1 MRILHI
7 IPSLAPETGGTA
19 DGVQKICQALTKERS
34 EVVLFT
40 SNWPNHSDLNS
51 IGRSSIDGCLIET
64 FLSKPSWV
72 TANFPRSP
80 YLVEAVKERSR
91 DFDMVVIHSLWNP
104 LVTFTMRELRR
115 IGTRYC
121 IMPHGMLDPVALKRN
136 RWKKLPWAFLW
147 EKKNIEGASLV
158 IFNTEGEQIK
168 ARQGGW
174 RFKRTY
180 VFPHIVDLSEWNKL
194 PSRSMFEAKF
204 PVVKGR
210 EVILFVGRINWVK
223 NLDKLLEALVI
234 VRQQRPLA
242 MLVCVGP
249 DSDGYRSK
257 LGRRARML
265 GVSDSLLFTGMMN
278 RKDLTTAYARGGVF
292 ALVSQKENFGLAA
305 AEALASGLP
314 VVLSEG
320 VDVGRSLPS
329 GGPVRIVRPVPEEIA
344 EALVSMLERSASLGL
359 PDLEALSLAEKAW
372 GDPRSSVEE
381 LINIF
386 GEISEER
393 KSLN

>member
-1 MRILHI
+1 MKILHI
-7 IPSLAPETGGTA
+7 IPSLALETGGTA
-19 DGVQKICQALTKERS
+19 DGVQKICQALRKERS

-64 FLSKPSWV
+64 FPSKPSWV

-80 YLVEAVKERSR
+80 YLVAAVKERSR

-104 LVTFTMRELRR
+104 LVTFAMRELRR
-115 IGTRYC
+115 IGASYC

-136 RWKKLPWAFLW
+136 RWKKLPWAFFW
-147 EKKNIEGASLV
+147 EKNNIEGASLV

-168 ARQGGW
+168 ARQGRW

-194 PSRSMFEAKF
+194 PSRSVFENKF
-204 PVVKGR
+204 PQVKGR

-223 NLDKLLEALVI
+223 NLDKLLESLVI
-234 VRQQRPLA
+234 VRHKRPSA
-242 MLVCVGP
+242 ILVCVGP

-257 LGRRARML
+257 LERRAGML

-278 RKDLTTAYARGGVF
+278 RKDLTQAYSRGGVF

-314 VVLSEG
+314 IVLSEG

-329 GGPVRIVRPVPEEIA
+329 AGPIRIVRPVPEEIA
-344 EALVSMLERSASLGL
+344 EALVSMLERSHATGL
-359 PDLEALSLAEKAW
+359 PDLEARSLAEKAW
-372 GDPRSSVEE
+372 GNPRSSVEG

-386 GEISEER
+386 REVSEER
-393 KSLN
+393 KIRN